1 MDEENLR
8 VTFIVDV
15 VRWLAD
21 PSHWSGTDGIAH
33 RLSEHA
39 WMSVVAIAIA
49 LVVAGPPGVVLGH
62 VRRGGVLAVG
72 VVNIGRALPAF
83 ALIAIALPFSIRLGL
98 GLGFWPTLFGLV
110 VLAMPPIFTTCYTAM
125 RDVDP
130 AAVSS
135 AKGIG
140 LRGRQVALGVE
151 LPLAAPVILAAVR
164 VTAVQVVATAPLGAL
179 FGWGGLGRFIIDG
192 FAVRDLEMAAG
203 GAVLV
208 ALLAIVTDLVF
219 GAAERLLLPH
229 GVRRLRRADAALV
242 VGRAA

>member
-1 MDEENLR
+1 M
-8 VTFIVDV
+8 TFLVDV
-15 VRWLAD
+15 VRWLID
-21 PSHWSGTDGIAH
+21 PAHWAGADGISR

-39 WMSVVAIAIA
+39 WISILAIAIS

-72 VVNIGRALPAF
+72 VVNIGRAMPAF
-83 ALIAIALPFSIRLGL
+83 ALIAIALPISIRLGL

-110 VLAMPPIFTTCYTAM
+110 VLAMPPIFTTCYTAV

-135 AKGIG
+135 ANGIG
-140 LRGRQVALGVE
+140 LRPRQVLLGVE
-151 LPLAAPVILAAVR
+151 VPLAAPVILAAVR

-192 FAVRDLEMAAG
+192 FAVRDLEMAAA

-208 ALLAIVTDLVF
+208 ALLAIGTDLAF
-219 GAAERLLLPH
+219 GFAERVLMPH